1 MKTSNYL
8 IALAAL
14 TSLTLVGCSDNDFLG
29 DGPGGTFAG
38 SSSKGELSFRTSGNN
53 KTTRADITG
62 EDAATKLNNKFT
74 VYGWKYV
81 DASSDAAAEGFED
94 VFQDYVVKWEGVAS
108 KNTSESNTSG
118 WEYVGYQSEP
128 VNPADASYNQT
139 IKYWDWSTDRYDF
152 IAWSIAEGKGQI
164 LERNV
169 VANPAKSTTALN
181 SPALKFYAPTASD
194 LGGIYASDK
203 FTSRPENKAKVW
215 ADADWTSFFSGGLAN
230 VESHPDTK
238 YHRGKYS
245 QLGTNVT
252 ADGEEGIVNLQ
263 FRNLAAKVR
272 IGIYETIPGYKV
284 SNIVFYKQD
293 VAENTGTEP
302 VATASFTPYLNN
314 WDVDDANHDY
324 KADEL
329 FATLYAGADTD
340 TGDDA
345 EANKIFVKRGNVTIK
360 YHDTYYNTDGKE
372 KDNVAYATVDP
383 TEAER
388 YFAFGK
394 LTNERGTTTAIAS
407 NPIGE
412 TSSTASMS
420 IGNDKEKLYTY
431 VFPMEGNEKVLKL
444 KVNYLLTSIDGSKEN
459 IRVTG
464 ANAVVPVEFAKWR
477 ANYAYTYLF
486 KISDN
491 TNGYT
496 NPSAG
501 PAGLYPITFDACLVN
516 TEDGLQETI
525 TTVNDKSITTYQN
538 GSKVTENS
546 EYTKADADADTKTDR
561 IYFTVEGAE
570 GGNALLALDN
580 AGEGQNVWLYTAW
593 AADPSIITEEA
604 VANYKA
610 NNIVLTDVTSK
621 LNLTET
627 EAPNESGAKYSIKF
641 TAGTVASFEPVAK
654 YYVIKAAYTDD
665 AGTGT
670 QNYIT
675 YKVVKI
681 EDGSDAKAYT
691 ITPASANIV
700 NNGSTTFT
708 ITNAPAGTLSA
719 AEKALVAGDVTGA
732 KGAIVVKDADEKVV
746 NDLFTITEA
755 DDSYTY
761 TIKADAPGGSYTVNM
776 GDASTTITVATP
788 EWATATVNIEEG
800 KTSTNIINS
809 EASGSPM
816 AGITPV
822 VTPQDGAVGKLTA
835 SATDTDGQTTLS
847 PAAGSYGTFKVSYH
861 GAEFTVQVNKFTLST
876 DANTKAFGTDAQYA
890 IINVGDAE
898 HKTASITLSNANSA
912 TGALPVATQTI
923 AETAKTTS
931 ADVVQIISSV
941 EQSDIKTNSAGVA
954 AITAKA
960 AGTVELGYNNAKMT
974 VEVVNY
980 ELTNNGKVDG
990 VRTIKL
996 TKDGVA
1002 IDGAV
1007 FTATAGTV
1015 QSTTTAGVYKVTGTA
1030 ETTVSFKYKNVVV
1043 ADITLPAE

>member
-14 TSLTLVGCSDNDFLG
+14 TSFTLVGCSDNDFLG
-29 DGPGGTFAG
+29 DGPGGTFGG
-38 SSSKGELSFRTSGNN
+38 SSSKGELSFRTTGNT
-53 KTTRADITG
+53 KTTRADILG

-81 DASSDAAAEGFED
+81 DAGSDAAAEGFED

-108 KNTSESNTSG
+108 KGTSESNTSG

-169 VANPAKSTTALN
+169 VANPTKSTTALN

-230 VESHPDTK
+230 VESHPDAK

-293 VAENTGTEP
+293 VAENTGSEP
-302 VATASFTPYLNN
+302 VATTSFTPYLNN
-314 WDVDDANHDY
+314 WDVDDANGDY
-324 KADEL
+324 TADEL

-345 EANKIFVKRGNVTIK
+345 EANKIFVKRGNVAIQ

-394 LTNERGTTTAIAS
+394 LTNERGTTIAIAN

-464 ANAVVPVEFAKWR
+464 ANAVVPVDFAKWR

-496 NPSAG
+496 NPSDG

-525 TTVNDKSITTYQN
+525 TTVNDKSITTYQD
-538 GSKVTENS
+538 GSKVTANN
-546 EYTKADADADTKTDR
+546 EYKLSND
-561 IYFTVEGAE
+561 IYFTVEGPE
-570 GGNALLALDN
+570 GGDNLLTLEA
-580 AGEGQNVWLYTAW
+580 ATNVWLYTAW
-593 AADPSIITEEA
+593 AYDPSIITEEA

-610 NNIVLTDVTSK
+610 NKIVLTDVTSK
-621 LNLTET
+621 LSAAT
-627 EAPNESGAKYSIKF
+627 EAPNSSGAQYSIKF
-641 TAGTVASFEPVAK
+641 DEGKAMKFAPVAK
-654 YYVIKAAYTDD
+654 YYVIKAEYTDD
-665 AGTGT
+665 TKT
-670 QNYIT
+670 YIT

-681 EDGSDAKAYT
+681 EDGSADKSYT
-691 ITPASANIV
+691 ITPASASIA

-708 ITNAPAGTLSA
+708 IANSQTGADGN
-719 AEKALVAGDVTGA
+719 VTGA
-732 KGAIVVKDADEKVV
+732 KGAIEILDEDSKVV

-755 DDSYTY
+755 GTNPYTY
-761 TIKADAPGGSYTVNM
+761 TITANAPGGDYTVSV
-776 GDASTTITVATP
+776 GGASTKITVETP
-788 EWATATVNIEEG
+788 KWTTATVYVEEG
-800 KTSTNIINS
+800 KTATNIINDK
-809 EASGSPM
+809 ETSGAAM
-816 AGITPV
+816 KGITPI
-822 VTPQDGAVGKLTA
+822 VTPQSGAVGKLIA
-835 SATDTDGQTTLS
+835 SETNASGETTLS
-847 PAAGSYGTFKVSYH
+847 PAAGSYGTFKVAYH
-861 GAEFTVQVNKFTLST
+861 GAEFTVQVDKYSITASRN
-876 DANTKAFGTDAQYA
+876 
-890 IINVGDAE
+890 IINVGDTDHDNA
-898 HKTASITLSNANSA
+898 TLTLANANAS
-912 TGALPVATQTI
+912 G
-923 AETAKTTS
+923 
-931 ADVVQIISSV
+931 SSV
-941 EQSDIKTNSAGVA
+941 EAKTFTSSNTTAAATIAATSGNKSVEIKAL
-954 AITAKA
+954 A
-960 AGTVELGYNNAKMT
+960 AGTTTYSYENAT
-974 VEVVNY
+974 CDIEVVNY

-996 TKDGVA
+996 TKDDVA

-1043 ADITLPAE
+1043 ADITLPTE